1 MNLNAIALVQETL
14 AQVEPLATAV
24 AFYDHLFA
32 LDPGLRPLFTHDP
45 ELQGVRFL
53 AALQVAVNGLSE
65 PELMVTA
72 VKQLGKRHVAYGV
85 RPEHY
90 HTFGKALFWTLEQ
103 QLGDRW
109 TPTVAAAWTE
119 AYYLLAGLMKEAA
132 TRQEIGRLRDWEIES
147 PNLLISQSPIP
158 SLQSP
163 LQTSP
168 PQQKSDKQHYRRPNQ
183 PQGGA

>member
-1 MNLNAIALVQETL
+1 MRSMKLDAIALVQETL
-14 AQVEPLATAV
+14 VQIEPAATAV
-24 AFYDHLFA
+24 IFYDRLFT
-32 LDPGLRPLFTHDP
+32 LDPTLRPLFTHDLT
-45 ELQGVRFL
+45 LQGLRFL
-53 AALQVAVNGLSE
+53 AALHVAVGGLSE

-109 TPTVAAAWTE
+109 TPAVAAAWTE

-132 TRQEIGRLRDWEIES
+132 QREMVMV
-147 PNLLISQSPIP
+147 
-158 SLQSP
+158 
-163 LQTSP
+163 
-168 PQQKSDKQHYRRPNQ
+168 
-183 PQGGA
+183 

>member
-1 MNLNAIALVQETL
+1 MKLDAIALVQETL
-14 AQVEPLATAV
+14 VQIEPAATAV
-24 AFYDHLFA
+24 IFYDRLFT
-32 LDPGLRPLFTHDP
+32 LDPTLRPLFTHDLT
-45 ELQGVRFL
+45 LQGLRFL
-53 AALQVAVNGLSE
+53 AALHVAVGGLSE

-109 TPTVAAAWTE
+109 TPAVAAAWTE

-132 TRQEIGRLRDWEIES
+132 QREMVMV
-147 PNLLISQSPIP
+147 
-158 SLQSP
+158 
-163 LQTSP
+163 
-168 PQQKSDKQHYRRPNQ
+168 
-183 PQGGA
+183 